1 MNATSGAVAAPIIGP
16 ALITLFGVD
25 VPVLALG
32 LSIGGLI
39 LARMI
44 APPPL
49 RKLSGRQE
57 VALTV
62 LLLIVLFLIVTG
74 QMPFLGGKPL
84 GAGMSVIWGVGLGF
98 SGLLAIEFFGQ
109 SVLGMLKGALGG
121 FANGN
126 KPEK

>member
-1 MNATSGAVAAPIIGP
+1 MNAGSAVAAPVFGP
-16 ALITLFGVD
+16 ALVTLFGVD
-25 VPVLALG
+25 VPILALG

-49 RKLSGRQE
+49 RKLTGRQE
-57 VALTV
+57 IALTV

-109 SVLGMLKGALGG
+109 RVMAMLRAALEG
-121 FANGN
+121 
-126 KPEK
+126 KDR